1 MPESKVRSAV
11 STSALRRAAL
21 AGVAGWGVSVTKAAL
36 AAPTFT
42 GVMALPGGIGVEPQ
56 SMTAD
61 GAVIVGWS
69 DSSSGRRATRWT
81 LSGGLQDLGS
91 LPDESPSQ
99 AYGVT
104 DDGALIVG
112 YAGFEGDA
120 QARATRWTLPTGTV
134 PLQASSAAL
143 RHAALAISG
152 SGTVITGYTEIQPL
166 GRIEAFRWTSATG
179 IVTLGTLSPVV
190 PTSSS
195 AQHVSRDGSMIVGV
209 SGTGEPGFGPEVS
222 SPFRWTAGPVTPGQT
237 AMRPMPRAQGAISTF
252 PVAVSNTGVV
262 AGYAFANSQS
272 RGVRWAAPS
281 AGVEQNPTYLPELP
295 ATNGAMV
302 YGISDDGRTIVG
314 NLFSETGSIATVWRE
329 GLGPVNLQAELVSL
343 GVNLNQW
350 QLIEARA
357 VDADGS
363 VIAGTAFFRGF
374 PRMFV
379 IRNMTWRCS
388 RQDIASGNQGS
399 LPDGSLTADDII
411 VYLSWYFAQDP
422 RADIA
427 GNNQSTT
434 PDGQLTAD
442 DIIVFLGGYFA
453 GCP

>member
-1 MPESKVRSAV
+1 MPASKVC
-11 STSALRRAAL
+11 TALPMPALVLAAA
-21 AGVAGWGVSVTKAAL
+21 AGVAGLGVMMPRAAH

-42 GVMALPGGIGVEPQ
+42 GVLALPGGSGVEPQ

-61 GAVIVGWS
+61 GSVIVGWS
-69 DSSSGRRATRWT
+69 DSSNGRRATRWT
-81 LSGGLQDLGS
+81 VTAGLQDLGS
-91 LPDESPSQ
+91 LPNDSPSQ
-99 AYGVT
+99 AYGVSN
-104 DDGALIVG
+104 DGALIVG
-112 YAGFEGDA
+112 YAGFEGEA

-134 PLQASSAAL
+134 PLQPSSSAL

-152 SGTVITGYTEIQPL
+152 DGAVVTGYTEIQPQ
-166 GRIEAFRWTSATG
+166 GRIEAFRWTNATG

-195 AQHVSRDGSMIVGV
+195 AQHISRDGSMIVGV
-209 SGTGEPGFGPEVS
+209 SGTGAPGFGPEVS
-222 SPFRWTAGPVTPGQT
+222 SPFRWMAGPVGPGQT
-237 AMRPMPRAQGAISTF
+237 AMRAMPRAQGAISTF
-252 PVAVSNTGVV
+252 PIAVSNTGVV

-272 RGVRWAAPS
+272 RGVRWAAPVG
-281 AGVEQNPTYLPELP
+281 GVEQNPTYLPELP
-295 ATNGAMV
+295 NTNGATV

-314 NLFSETGSIATVWRE
+314 NVFSETGSIATVWRD

-343 GVNLNQW
+343 GVNLPQW

-363 VIAGTAFFRGF
+363 VIAGTALFRGF

-399 LPDGSLTADDII
+399 LPDGALTADDII
-411 VYLSWYFAQDP
+411 VYLGWYFAQDP

-434 PDGQLTAD
+434 PDGQFTAD